1 MLDEMMQAVSEDF
14 SIDELIDVPFMRVEL
29 PKLIDINDVEIVP
42 FLFGAVQLYC
52 ARNGRKPLWKALLNV
67 Q

>member
-29 PKLIDINDVEIVP
+29 PKLIDIDDVEIVP
-42 FLFGAVQLYC
+42 FLFGAAQLYC